1 VARRTEEVLFDNAKA
16 VVIERDLYGPGLHRW
31 HPGMLDL
38 AEQCGFQ
45 LRLCRPYRART
56 KGKVER
62 FNGYLKGSFLVPL
75 KATLK
80 AAGLTLDL
88 DTANREVVRWLVEV
102 ADRRVHAT
110 TGVEPYRRLAEDR
123 AQLQPLPPGL
133 RTVPALL
140 ERRPRL
146 ALPVESLQHPLSVY
160 EALVEVAA

>member
-1 VARRTEEVLFDNAKA
+1 VPA
-16 VVIERDLYGPGLHRW
+16 VS
-31 HPGMLDL
+31 
-38 AEQCGFQ
+38 
-45 LRLCRPYRART
+45 ART

-88 DTANREVVRWLVEV
+88 DTANREVLRWLVEV

-110 TGVEPYRRLAEDR
+110 TGIEPYRRLAEDR
-123 AQLQPLPPGL
+123 AQLQPLPRDL
-133 RTVPALL
+133 RAAPTIV

-160 EALVEVAA
+160 EALLEVAA

>member
-1 VARRTEEVLFDNAKA
+1 MAKRLLYDNMKTVVL
-16 VVIERDLYGPGLHRW
+16 ERDVDGPGEHRY
-31 HPGMLDL
+31 HAGFLDY
-38 AEQCGFQ
+38 AKHCGFVIK
-45 LRLCRPYRART
+45 LCRPYRART